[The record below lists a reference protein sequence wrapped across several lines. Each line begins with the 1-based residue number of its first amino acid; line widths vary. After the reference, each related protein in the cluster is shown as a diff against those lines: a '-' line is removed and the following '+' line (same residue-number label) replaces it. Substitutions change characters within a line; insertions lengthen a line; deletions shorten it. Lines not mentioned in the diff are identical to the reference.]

1 MTLSHK
7 QLILLVAATAI
18 GSTLLASVAMSL
30 ARPEPVLASDKQIV
44 NAIEKTIGKYD
55 FTGNS
60 LRSSMHKDLSAIED
74 AVREMCRAQ
83 PDTTSCGF

>member
-1 MTLSHK
+1 MSH
-7 QLILLVAATAI
+7 
-18 GSTLLASVAMSL
+18 GNASRRSY
-30 ARPEPVLASDKQIV
+30 ARRGNDPAGVREPPQPEPVLASDKQIV